1 MHAGEANRK
10 GRRRSMTGKERREKI
25 VSILEDSPTPIPG
38 AKLGEMCGVSRQVV
52 VQDIAL
58 LRSQGEQIDTTHYGY
73 QIRRSSR
80 CTRLVKVRHGPE
92 RLEEE
97 LTAIVDLGGYVEDVM
112 VNHRTYGLMSAPLGI
127 GSRRDIA
134 KFMDE
139 IESGKSSPLSTVTSG
154 YHFHH
159 ISADDEQ
166 TLDEIEQALEARGF
180 TAEVMPYE
188 MNLV

>member
-1 MHAGEANRK
+1 MHAGEVDCE

-73 QIRRSSR
+73 QIRRNSR

-166 TLDEIEQALEARGF
+166 TLDDIEQALEAKGF

-188 MNLV
+188 MDLV